1 MATGAVTFSPALSDV
16 SPVPGEA
23 YGDRIR
29 PLRREDRAPLCRIL
43 SETGVFTEDEIGI
56 AMELIDIALNTPDQE
71 DYIIYTF
78 DHGGEVLGYYC
89 VGPTPA
95 TEGTYDL
102 YWIAVSPAAHG
113 KGVGT
118 RLNAHA
124 EALVAGRGGRLLI
137 AETSSRPHY
146 ESTRSFYIRRGYA
159 ELSRIRDYYR
169 PGDDLVVYGK
179 YLS

>member
-1 MATGAVTFSPALSDV
+1 MTSLLTLSSAPPVSGGAHA
-16 SPVPGEA
+16 GN
-23 YGDRIR
+23 IR
-29 PLRREDRAPLCRIL
+29 PLRRDDREPLNRIL
-43 SETGVFTEDEIGI
+43 SETGVFTDDEIGI
-56 AMELIDIALNTPDQE
+56 ALELLDVTLDVPDQE
-71 DYIIYTF
+71 DYIIFVYEE
-78 DHGGEVLGYYC
+78 GREVLGYYC
-89 VGPTPA
+89 VGPTPG

-146 ESTRSFYIRRGYA
+146 ESTRMFYIRRGYG
-159 ELSRIRDYYR
+159 ELARLRDYYR

-179 YLS
+179 YLSS

>member
-1 MATGAVTFSPALSDV
+1 MISSLTFSGTPPV
-16 SPVPGEA
+16 SGGTHPES
-23 YGDRIR
+23 IR
-29 PLRREDRAPLCRIL
+29 PLRRDDREPLRHIL
-43 SETGVFTEDEIGI
+43 SETGVFTDDE
-56 AMELIDIALNTPDQE
+56 IDIALELLDVALDVPDQE
-71 DYIIYTF
+71 DYIIFTYEE
-78 DHGGEVLGYYC
+78 GGEVLGYYC
-89 VGPTPA
+89 VGPTPG

-124 EALVAGRGGRLLI
+124 EAFVAGRGGRLLI

-146 ESTRSFYIRRGYA
+146 ESTRTFYIRRGYG
-159 ELSRIRDYYR
+159 ELARIRDYYR

-179 YLS
+179 YLSS

>member
-1 MATGAVTFSPALSDV
+1 MIPSLTFSGA
-16 SPVPGEA
+16 SPVPDGAHDEN
-23 YGDRIR
+23 IR
-29 PLRREDRAPLCRIL
+29 PLRRSDREPLHRIL

-56 AMELIDIALNTPDQE
+56 ALELIDMTLDVPDQE
-71 DYIIYTF
+71 DYIIFTYE
-78 DHGGEVLGYYC
+78 DSGEVLGYYC
-89 VGPTPA
+89 VGPTPG

-102 YWIAVSPAAHG
+102 YWIAASPAAHG
-113 KGVGT
+113 TGVGK

-124 EALVAGRGGRLLI
+124 EAFVAGLGGRLLI

-146 ESTRSFYIRRGYA
+146 ERTRMFYVRRGYG
-159 ELSRIRDYYR
+159 ELARIRDYYR